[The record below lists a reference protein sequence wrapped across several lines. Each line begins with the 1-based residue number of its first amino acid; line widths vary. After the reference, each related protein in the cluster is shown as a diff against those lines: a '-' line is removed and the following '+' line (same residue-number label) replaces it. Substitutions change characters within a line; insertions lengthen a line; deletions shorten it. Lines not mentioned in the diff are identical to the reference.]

1 MTMMYCYSILVVAA
15 SLVCPLSS
23 LAQETEKWIEF
34 GGPRR
39 ATAQII
45 PNDTVLNVIVEMIA
59 VKSFDKATNKLLSQ
73 EKAIRYVQLA
83 IGNYLGKASEKSI
96 RFSLS
101 RMEII
106 SSKINDDRFRF
117 DVRIPCPG
125 DDQLAELKKDK
136 IDEKVKL
143 DAHASE
149 ANAANRS
156 PGPTPKLR
164 IFEASED
171 FCETSQFLLRALKS
185 EIPPSPV
192 DLNDEKRDVYFRSI
206 ADLEEK
212 VEGDFD
218 SLVRDVKQ
226 CKILLS
232 IEIDTLLKQ
241 IVSDRD
247 ALNEILRKSVDSL
260 PSSPKED

>member
-1 MTMMYCYSILVVAA
+1 MMTCYFSILSVTA

-23 LAQETEKWIEF
+23 LGQDTEKWIEF
-34 GGPRR
+34 GGPRK
-39 ATAQII
+39 AIAQVIQSDTA
-45 PNDTVLNVIVEMIA
+45 LNVTVEMSA
-59 VKSFDKATNKLLSQ
+59 VKSFDKATNKLLNQ
-73 EKAIRYVQLA
+73 EKAIRYVYLA
-83 IGNYLGKASEKSI
+83 IGNYLGKGSKKSV

-101 RMEII
+101 GLEIL
-106 SSKINDDRFRF
+106 SSKIHEDRFRL
-117 DVRIPCPG
+117 DVRIPCP
-125 DDQLAELKKDK
+125 DDDRLAELKKDK
-136 IDEKVKL
+136 IDERENVVV
-143 DAHASE
+143 DASDV
-149 ANAANRS
+149 NAAIRS
-156 PGPTPKLR
+156 PSPTPKLR

-192 DLNDEKRDVYFRSI
+192 DLNDEKREVYFRSI

-212 VEGDFD
+212 AEGDFD

-232 IEIDTLLKQ
+232 TEIDTLLKQ

-247 ALNEILRKSVDSL
+247 AINELLRKSVDSL
-260 PSSPKED
+260 PSSPK